1 VNPEERISVDIKY
14 LNNTFEEM
22 FTAYKE
28 RLRQI
33 KIERKK
39 NRFSKVIKKEDKKKR
54 DYAQLA

>member
-1 VNPEERISVDIKY
+1 MNPEERISVDIKY